1 MGGKGVRVS
10 GEHLKNIS
18 EGLDYANEIIEGG
31 GKFLIEEK
39 LVGEEFSL
47 MSFVDGK
54 TCKHMPA
61 IQDHK
66 RAFEGDKGPN
76 TGGMGTYSFENHS
89 LPFLTKENIL
99 EAQKTNEL
107 VAKQLLKH
115 TGLPYVGVL
124 YGGFMLTKDGIKVI
138 EYNAR
143 FGDPEAMNVL
153 SILKSDFLSICISLV
168 EGKLEKEEVLF
179 DELATVCKYVVP
191 LGYPNNPTKGFEVF
205 CDQNDSSLFL
215 ASVMFKNK
223 KLIACGSRTAAVV
236 GKNRDIQKAEAFA
249 EQGVSN
255 ISGKLFHRK
264 DIGTKDLI
272 DLRIKRMKELL
283 S

>member
-1 MGGKGVRVS
+1 
-10 GEHLKNIS
+10 
-18 EGLDYANEIIEGG
+18 
-31 GKFLIEEK
+31 
-39 LVGEEFSL
+39 

-89 LPFLTKENIL
+89 LPFLTEENIL

-272 DLRIKRMKELL
+272 GLRVKRMKELL
-283 S
+283 G

>member
-1 MGGKGVRVS
+1 
-10 GEHLKNIS
+10 
-18 EGLDYANEIIEGG
+18 
-31 GKFLIEEK
+31 
-39 LVGEEFSL
+39 

-89 LPFLTKENIL
+89 LPFLTEENIL

-153 SILKSDFLSICISLV
+153 SILKSVSYTHLTLPTI
-168 EGKLEKEEVLF
+168 GEV
-179 DELATVCKYVVP
+179 
-191 LGYPNNPTKGFEVF
+191 
-205 CDQNDSSLFL
+205 
-215 ASVMFKNK
+215 
-223 KLIACGSRTAAVV
+223 
-236 GKNRDIQKAEAFA
+236 
-249 EQGVSN
+249 
-255 ISGKLFHRK
+255 
-264 DIGTKDLI
+264 
-272 DLRIKRMKELL
+272 
-283 S
+283 

>member
-1 MGGKGVRVS
+1 
-10 GEHLKNIS
+10 
-18 EGLDYANEIIEGG
+18 
-31 GKFLIEEK
+31 
-39 LVGEEFSL
+39 
-47 MSFVDGK
+47 
-54 TCKHMPA
+54 
-61 IQDHK
+61 
-66 RAFEGDKGPN
+66 
-76 TGGMGTYSFENHS
+76 
-89 LPFLTKENIL
+89 
-99 EAQKTNEL
+99 
-107 VAKQLLKH
+107 
-115 TGLPYVGVL
+115 
-124 YGGFMLTKDGIKVI
+124 MLTKGGIKVI

-272 DLRIKRMKELL
+272 DLRVKRMKELL